1 MTQSITKSSNSMK
14 NNILTLLFFIAYFT
28 IGYSQTYTTG
38 VVTLS
43 TTAGLAMTAKI
54 DVSTQV
60 TLTLTGPAGRW
71 FAVGFN
77 ASSMAPGTDVVG
89 VHSSGTLSAFDCNLT
104 GYVAPSTDAQQDW
117 TVTSD
122 AVNAGVRTIVATRA
136 LNTGDA
142 NDYIFPVVPT
152 SVGLI
157 WARSSSASFSYAYH
171 GNTNRGITTANFTL
185 VTPPAAPTGSANQT
199 KCAGSTVSQLTAT
212 GTAIQWYAAASGGSP
227 LPTNTPLVNGTTYYA
242 SQTVNGLES
251 TSRLAVTVTLNTIPA
266 APSAINGSIDFC
278 YSATSQQYTISSVS
292 GATSYVWTTP
302 AGLTGSSTGTTLNL
316 LFTPGFQTGTLSVKS
331 VNSCGQSATTSITL
345 NQHFPFSQTLNVTTC
360 NPYFFDGQNLTQTG
374 SYLYQGTT
382 IWGCDSTIQL
392 NLDYGSPIIQ
402 NFSDEA
408 CGSYAWNNQNYF
420 SSGIYVDTFPS
431 VNGCDSIVTLDLT
444 IHPIDAI
451 SLDSTVFDS
460 FNWNGTV
467 YSTSGTYT
475 QFFTSSFG
483 CDSTVTINLTV
494 QHNGLEENNL
504 SLTLYPNPIAES
516 KLISIEGISSPV
528 HFEIR
533 NLQGKIVQEGS
544 FVQSIKLA
552 ENITSGVYFITMQ
565 DRKFKI
571 LVE

>member
-1 MTQSITKSSNSMK
+1 M
-14 NNILTLLFFIAYFT
+14 
-28 IGYSQTYTTG
+28 
-38 VVTLS
+38 
-43 TTAGLAMTAKI
+43 
-54 DVSTQV
+54 
-60 TLTLTGPAGRW
+60 
-71 FAVGFN
+71 
-77 ASSMAPGTDVVG
+77 
-89 VHSSGTLSAFDCNLT
+89 
-104 GYVAPSTDAQQDW
+104 
-117 TVTSD
+117 
-122 AVNAGVRTIVATRA
+122 
-136 LNTGDA
+136 
-142 NDYIFPVVPT
+142 
-152 SVGLI
+152 
-157 WARSSSASFSYAYH
+157 
-171 GNTNRGITTANFTL
+171 
-185 VTPPAAPTGSANQT
+185 
-199 KCAGSTVSQLTAT
+199 
-212 GTAIQWYAAASGGSP
+212 
-227 LPTNTPLVNGTTYYA
+227 
-242 SQTVNGLES
+242 
-251 TSRLAVTVTLNTIPA
+251 
-266 APSAINGSIDFC
+266 
-278 YSATSQQYTISSVS
+278 
-292 GATSYVWTTP
+292 
-302 AGLTGSSTGTTLNL
+302 
-316 LFTPGFQTGTLSVKS
+316 
-331 VNSCGQSATTSITL
+331 
-345 NQHFPFSQTLNVTTC
+345 TTC